1 MATSAVSYAAIGI
14 AAAAIAIA
22 GAALALLQTPGAPAQ
37 TAEPQTREFYLFT
50 QVDENIDEEKLAIP
64 PDQFSM
70 TEMTVNKGD
79 TVLIHFYNLEPKETE
94 EKHSFTMF
102 GAYEMHNDVGASENK
117 DIRFVASESGIFQYQ
132 CVYHQP
138 TMAGQLV
145 VLP

>member
-1 MATSAVSYAAIGI
+1 MASSAVSYAAIGI

-22 GAALALLQTPGAPAQ
+22 AVAFLQAPGAPAQ
-37 TAEPQTREFYLFT
+37 TIEPQTRVFYLFT
-50 QVDENIDEEKLAIP
+50 EVDENIDEDSLAIP
-64 PDQFSM
+64 PDEFSLSQI
-70 TEMTVNKGD
+70 TVNKGD
-79 TVLIHFYNLEPKETE
+79 TVLIHFYNLEPTETE
-94 EKHSFTMF
+94 EAHSFTMF

-117 DIRFVASESGIFQYQ
+117 DIQFVASESGIFQYQ